1 MPRPEPRQ
9 PRIGEPA
16 ASDRI
21 PGEVGRVVGHQA
33 ATPAKPEL
41 WLVKPRQAGAL
52 AVWLTREELALTGEP
67 RWWQR

>member
-1 MPRPEPRQ
+1 
-9 PRIGEPA
+9 
-16 ASDRI
+16 
-21 PGEVGRVVGHQA
+21 VVGHQA